1 MKWTAI
7 WGECSAPRRRLG
19 KVVGGEERG
28 GLSKKEGKKETFRF
42 GGERSEKRRDA
53 RQNGS

>member
-42 GGERSEKRRDA
+42 GGERSEKRGDA